1 MERSRGDAGR
11 HADWR
16 VKDQLIDDDVSGLTL
31 RFEVLPSGEPVLR
44 LYGAIL
50 PHGNRLI
57 RFSHAGDFEHMAT
70 SVLGTE
76 RPNWPFSNIPQTG
89 PNFLSSP
96 DSCATR

>member
-1 MERSRGDAGR
+1 MERARRTAE
-11 HADWR
+11 WR
-16 VKDQLIDDDVSGLTL
+16 VKDQLIDDDVSGLTM

-57 RFSHAGDFEHMAT
+57 RFSRAGEFQHMAT

-76 RPNWPFSNIPQTG
+76 RPNWPHRNTPPPGQS
-89 PNFLSSP
+89 FLASSDTCP
-96 DSCATR
+96 TP